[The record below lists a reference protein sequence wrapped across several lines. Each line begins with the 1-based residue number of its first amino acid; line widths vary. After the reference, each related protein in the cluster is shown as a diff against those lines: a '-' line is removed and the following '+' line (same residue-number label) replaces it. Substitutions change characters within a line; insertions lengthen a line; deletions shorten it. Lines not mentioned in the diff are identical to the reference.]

1 MNDSASPIALQD
13 IANKLG
19 VAVSTVSR
27 ALRNSPGIHPR
38 TREKVMKEAE
48 TLGYVA
54 PHRKNGGEPRADT
67 KQIIILTAGAETPA
81 DYLAGLSRAAVQ
93 LNIALH
99 FHFADRSLCEHLM
112 EPQNLPP
119 ALRDELIS
127 GVILV
132 YRWPQSVVAALTR
145 KLPAV
150 SIVHT
155 YPDSP
160 VDVVGIDHVG
170 GMFSLV
176 KHLKAS
182 GRERMG
188 FLGLNAGTS
197 WSRSRFASYLEARMA
212 LGLPETMDHVIGLDL
227 SHPLEEE
234 IPKVMDRVLKSIN
247 QGVRAWL
254 CADDFIGYML
264 GKELLAR
271 GVRIPDD
278 VAVTGFHRHPNV
290 RHGNLPQLT
299 STDVE
304 SELIGFKALQVLA
317 RRMEH
322 PEAAPHLE
330 LVPARF
336 FQGRTTPAPKIPS

>member
-1 MNDSASPIALQD
+1 MNITASPIALQD

-38 TREKVMKEAE
+38 TREMVMKEAE
-48 TLGYVA
+48 AQGYVA
-54 PHRKNGGEPRADT
+54 PRRKKGGEARAEA
-67 KQIIILTAGAETPA
+67 KQILILTAGAETPT
-81 DYLAGLSRAAVQ
+81 DYLAGLSRAALQ

-99 FHFADRSLCEHLM
+99 FHFADRSLCDRLM

-127 GVILV
+127 GVVLV
-132 YRWPQSVVAALTR
+132 YRWPQAVIAELAK
-145 KLPAV
+145 KLPVV

-176 KHLKAS
+176 KHLKSS

-197 WSRSRFASYLEARMA
+197 WSRSRFAAYLEARLE
-212 LGLPETMDHVIGLDL
+212 LGLPATMDHVIDLDL
-227 SHPLEEE
+227 ARPLEEE
-234 IPKVMDRVLKSIN
+234 IPRVMERILKGLN
-247 QGVRAWL
+247 QGVHAWV
-254 CADDFIGYML
+254 CADDFIGYVL
-264 GKELLAR
+264 CKELLER
-271 GVRIPDD
+271 GIRIPEDA
-278 VAVTGFHRHPNV
+278 AVTGFHRHPNI
-290 RHGNLPQLT
+290 RHGNLPPLT
-299 STDVE
+299 STDVD
-304 SELIGFKALQVLA
+304 SELIGFKALQALA
-317 RRMEH
+317 RRLEH
-322 PEAAPHLE
+322 PKAAPHLE
-330 LVPARF
+330 LVPACF
-336 FQGRTTPAPKIPS
+336 FPGRTTPAPKRPS